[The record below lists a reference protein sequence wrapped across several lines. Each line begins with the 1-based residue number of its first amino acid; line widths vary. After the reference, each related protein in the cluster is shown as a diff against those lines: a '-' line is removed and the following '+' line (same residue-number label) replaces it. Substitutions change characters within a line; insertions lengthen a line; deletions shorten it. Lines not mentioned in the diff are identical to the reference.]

1 MTLNK
6 FIELATKK
14 IKDRPYV
21 GEFELLVEHE
31 GYVYET
37 IDSLSLVNAEE
48 GNIVEG
54 SPTVACIRT
63 AF

>member
-48 GNIVEG
+48 GIIVEG

>member
-6 FIELATKK
+6 FIELATKE

-21 GEFELLVEHE
+21 GEFELLVKHE

-48 GNIVEG
+48 GIIVEG

>member
-31 GYVYET
+31 GYVY
-37 IDSLSLVNAEE
+37 
-48 GNIVEG
+48 
-54 SPTVACIRT
+54 
-63 AF
+63 